1 MLVFKDSE
9 ALRKNTQKEKLS
21 DEYAGMFPSWTP
33 PREKASL
40 YQLSIKYQL
49 QKMENSMMV
58 GLVLFTPPSPK
69 IYWKKSVLRWIGY
82 SDT

>member
-9 ALRKNTQKEKLS
+9 ALRKNPQKEKLS
-21 DEYAGMFPSWTP
+21 DEYAGMFPSRTP
-33 PREKASL
+33 PGEKASL

-58 GLVLFTPPSPK
+58 GLVLFMPPSPK
-69 IYWKKSVLRWIGY
+69 IY
-82 SDT
+82 